1 MKARTSPSRKGRA
14 PSRLTD
20 SKIKGRGDW
29 QVKMLS
35 QLRALIEE
43 ADPAAVEEVKWRK
56 PTNPKGVP
64 VWSHD
69 GIICTGGILKDAVRL
84 TFLKG
89 AQLKDPEK
97 LFNASLKGNAL
108 RAIDFHNGDA
118 VDETSLKA
126 LVLEAVALNVS
137 KMRERSG
144 L

>member
-1 MKARTSPSRKGRA
+1 MKATTGPSRKGRT

-20 SKIKGRGDW
+20 ARIKGRDDW
-29 QVKMLS
+29 RVKTLS
-35 QLRALIEE
+35 QLRVLIKE
-43 ADPAAVEEVKWRK
+43 ADPTAFEEVKWRK

-89 AQLKDPEK
+89 AQLKDPKK
-97 LFNASLKGNAL
+97 LFNASLQGNAL
-108 RAIDFHNGDA
+108 RAIDFHKGDT
-118 VDETSLKA
+118 VDEASLKA
-126 LVLEAVALNVS
+126 LVLEAVALNMS
-137 KMRERSG
+137 KMLKRSG

>member
-14 PSRLTD
+14 PSRLID
-20 SKIKGRGDW
+20 SRNKGQRDW
-29 QVKMLS
+29 RVKTLS
-35 QLRALIEE
+35 QLRALIRE

-69 GIICTGGILKDAVRL
+69 GIICMGGILKDAVRL

-89 AQLKDPEK
+89 AQLKGPKK
-97 LFNASLKGNAL
+97 LFSASLQGNTL
-108 RAIDFHNGDA
+108 RAIDFHNGDTVGEA
-118 VDETSLKA
+118 SLKA
-126 LVLEAVALNVS
+126 LVLEAVALNMS
-137 KMRERSG
+137 KMLKRSG